1 MLFTLV
7 SNELQIWRPLIFFK
21 SGFLA
26 IKKLTIK
33 NNEDTIYKHVHTL
46 KPKKNTYLQL
56 NKRAYKHK
64 RQNDLTLSL
73 YHASKLG
80 MHIMS

>member
-21 SGFLA
+21 SDFLA

-46 KPKKNTYLQL
+46 KPKKIKTY
-56 NKRAYKHK
+56 N
-64 RQNDLTLSL
+64 
-73 YHASKLG
+73 
-80 MHIMS
+80 